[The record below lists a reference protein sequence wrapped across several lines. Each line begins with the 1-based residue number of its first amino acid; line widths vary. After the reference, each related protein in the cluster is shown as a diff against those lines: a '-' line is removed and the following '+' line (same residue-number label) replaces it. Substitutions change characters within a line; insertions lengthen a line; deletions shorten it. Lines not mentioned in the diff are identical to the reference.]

1 MVDALASG
9 ASTGNGV
16 EVRVLS
22 WAPTFFNLAFVCNC
36 LMVVLL
42 IQPTP
47 VSTLPVVFGPIGSV
61 HVCGQGAKQ
70 EINSGGNQTFA
81 ALVSLYLIC

>member
-22 WAPTFFNLAFVCNC
+22 WAPLETY
-36 LMVVLL
+36 
-42 IQPTP
+42 QPTDDMFP
-47 VSTLPVVFGPIGSV
+47 VATKP
-61 HVCGQGAKQ
+61 
-70 EINSGGNQTFA
+70 
-81 ALVSLYLIC
+81 

>member
-22 WAPTFFNLAFVCNC
+22 WAP
-36 LMVVLL
+36 L
-42 IQPTP
+42 IPD
-47 VSTLPVVFGPIGSV
+47 
-61 HVCGQGAKQ
+61 K
-70 EINSGGNQTFA
+70 
-81 ALVSLYLIC
+81 SLFCFTAT

>member
-22 WAPTFFNLAFVCNC
+22 WAPIKTYY
-36 LMVVLL
+36 
-42 IQPTP
+42 
-47 VSTLPVVFGPIGSV
+47 PIG
-61 HVCGQGAKQ
+61 
-70 EINSGGNQTFA
+70 NMF
-81 ALVSLYLIC
+81 LVATSL

>member
-22 WAPTFFNLAFVCNC
+22 WAPKSSIKTLDNLGYKGF
-36 LMVVLL
+36 LL
-42 IQPTP
+42 YR
-47 VSTLPVVFGPIGSV
+47 SSKLPHRLPHAGR
-61 HVCGQGAKQ
+61 Q
-70 EINSGGNQTFA
+70 
-81 ALVSLYLIC
+81 

>member
-22 WAPTFFNLAFVCNC
+22 WAPILQGNMNLFNALAAFRST
-36 LMVVLL
+36 
-42 IQPTP
+42 PTTYLT
-47 VSTLPVVFGPIGSV
+47 TLKF
-61 HVCGQGAKQ
+61 
-70 EINSGGNQTFA
+70 
-81 ALVSLYLIC
+81 

>member
-22 WAPTFFNLAFVCNC
+22 WAPLFRGFFLFFKDLRVRASRR
-36 LMVVLL
+36 
-42 IQPTP
+42 PTP
-47 VSTLPVVFGPIGSV
+47 QSTD
-61 HVCGQGAKQ
+61 
-70 EINSGGNQTFA
+70 
-81 ALVSLYLIC
+81 